1 MNYII
6 DVSGKVP
13 YYEHALC
20 VELSKELDGDMCLVT
35 PYPQEIYGPS
45 YKVKK
50 LIRFF
55 PNKRD
60 TLPSAIKALECLIN
74 YCYLLLFVAIKRDIK
89 VLHFQWLPLLEHNS
103 IEKGF
108 VKIIRYFCK
117 GKMLLTIHNVYPHD
131 IPEEQKP
138 NYIKRF
144 RDVTKPF
151 NLFVTHNESSK
162 KQLVDEFGIEE
173 DRVSVVH
180 HGVFIPDYRVTK
192 KATSDIRQ
200 ILMFGV
206 QSLYKGTDILI
217 NSIGEL
223 TDQER
228 TEIYVVIA
236 GKSDSELYNQY
247 RTKAEQLGINWIN
260 RFIEEEEL
268 NQLIVDSDLVVFPY
282 REISQSGALLLSMY
296 YKRAMILS
304 DLPAFKETL
313 RGYPEKCFFRNEQ
326 AAELT
331 NCLRSFIAGDIDVEY
346 IEDVLSHLCE
356 EYSWV
361 NSARKTIRLYTN

>member
-1 MNYII
+1 MIYIV

-20 VELSKELDGDMCLVT
+20 VELNKELGEDICLVT
-35 PYPQEIYGPS
+35 PFPQEIYGPS
-45 YKVKK
+45 YKVNK
-50 LIRFF
+50 LIRLF

-60 TLPSAIKALECLIN
+60 NLPSAIKALECLIN
-74 YCYLLLFVAIKRDIK
+74 YFYLLFFVAFKRDIK

-103 IEKGF
+103 IEKSF

-117 GKMLLTIHNVYPHD
+117 GKMILTVHNVYPHD

-138 NYIKRF
+138 YYIKRF
-144 RDVTKPF
+144 KAVTKPF
-151 NLFVTHNESSK
+151 DLFITHNESSK
-162 KQLVDEFGIEE
+162 RQLVDEFGIEE
-173 DRVSVVH
+173 YRVAVVP
-180 HGVFIPDYRVTK
+180 HGVFIPDFKVCRTAKNEK
-192 KATSDIRQ
+192 KQ

-223 TDQER
+223 TEKER
-228 TEIYVVIA
+228 SEIDVIIA
-236 GKSDSELYNQY
+236 GKSDSLLYNQY
-247 RTKAEQLGINWIN
+247 KTKAEELKVNWIN

-313 RGYPEKCFFRNEQ
+313 RGYPERCFFRNEQ
-326 AAELT
+326 TAELT
-331 NCLRSFIAGDIDVEY
+331 NCLRSFIAGDIDYEC
-346 IEDVLSHLCE
+346 IEDVLSHLCK

-361 NSARKTIRLYTN
+361 NSAKKTIRLYTN